1 MKLRNGY
8 LILFLST
15 CLLSAEDTAAPVD
28 PADVFIKSIQEQ
40 EVDFIDAYDAAR
52 EAGVSDATLLSG
64 KTLYYLMRGDMEGLI
79 KLSDDLEAAK
89 GEMEYGPEAV
99 FAAEAQLI
107 GLVRSLDAVVA
118 YREEQVGDFEAAVK
132 ESFWLWP
139 QWAGM
144 MGLDQMVLAMRSEE
158 IREGQLKGL
167 TIPMD
172 TQVRSLDGTPVA
184 LSTIVD
190 GKKALLVDFWASWCG
205 PCIRLMPELKK
216 KADVLGPQGIY
227 VAGLNTDDE
236 DPLTKEAGTKEA
248 HGMDMPW
255 LVEDEAQTMSSLL
268 MITSIPHMALI
279 APDGRLLWSGHPM
292 DDGLEAALAGL
303 GVTLE

>member
-1 MKLRNGY
+1 MKKQIC
-8 LILFLST
+8 ILFLIANA
-15 CLLSAEDTAAPVD
+15 CLSHAENPPAPAD
-28 PADVFIKSIQEQ
+28 PADVFIQSIQEQ
-40 EVDFIDAYDAAR
+40 QVDFIDAYDAAR

-89 GEMEYGPEAV
+89 DEMAYGPEKV
-99 FAAEAQLI
+99 FAAESQLI

-118 YREEQVGDFEAAVK
+118 YREERMGDFEAAVK

-144 MGLDQMVLAMRSEE
+144 MGLDQMVLTMRSEE
-158 IREGQLKGL
+158 IRESRLENME
-167 TIPMD
+167 IPMD
-172 TQVRSLDGTPVA
+172 TQVRSLEGTPVA

-190 GKKALLVDFWASWCG
+190 GNKALLVDFWASWCG

-216 KADVLGPQGIY
+216 KADVLGPQGVV

-236 DPLTKEAGTKEA
+236 DPLKKAAETKDA
-248 HGMDMPW
+248 HGMDMLW

-279 APDGRLLWSGHPM
+279 APDGKLLWTGHPM
-292 DDGLEAALAGL
+292 DEGLEAALAGL
-303 GVTLE
+303 GVSLE

>member
-1 MKLRNGY
+1 
-8 LILFLST
+8 
-15 CLLSAEDTAAPVD
+15 
-28 PADVFIKSIQEQ
+28 VFIKSIQEQ
-40 EVDFIDAYDAAR
+40 QMDFIDAYDAAR
-52 EAGVSDATLLSG
+52 EAGVSDATLLAG
-64 KTLYYLMRGDMEGLI
+64 KTLYYLMQGDMEGLI

-89 GEMEYGPEAV
+89 GEMEYGPEKM
-99 FAAEAQLI
+99 FAAEAQLM
-107 GLVRSLDAVVA
+107 GLVRSLEAVVA
-118 YREEQVGDFEAAVK
+118 YREERVGDFEAAVK

-144 MGLDQMVLAMRSEE
+144 MGLDQMVLALRSEE
-158 IREGQLKGL
+158 IRKSRLQNMEV
-167 TIPMD
+167 PMD
-172 TQVRSLDGTPVA
+172 TQVRSLDGTPMA
-184 LSTIVD
+184 LSGLID

-216 KADVLGPQGIY
+216 KADVLGPQGVV

-236 DPLTKEAGTKEA
+236 EPLEKAAEVKDA
-248 HGMDMPW
+248 HGMDMLW

-279 APDGRLLWSGHPM
+279 APDGQLLWSGHPM